1 MKPIYVAIFVFGLV
15 FLSCESGKSKMKHF
29 EKFKIDKNLG
39 QNDTF
44 KIISKY
50 PELKLYNSEK
60 IESISRTA
68 FIVHEDHYYEMFLE
82 GRKKLRFF
90 TFDDYKCSA
99 QYKDDTLFIWL
110 NNYNGYFGN
119 GVLVKVF
126 QDKFLIKD
134 IDPKTLRGKIKFI
147 NLLLFIRI

>member
-1 MKPIYVAIFVFGLV
+1 
-15 FLSCESGKSKMKHF
+15 MKHF

-82 GRKKLRFF
+82 GRK
-90 TFDDYKCSA
+90 
-99 QYKDDTLFIWL
+99 
-110 NNYNGYFGN
+110 N
-119 GVLVKVF
+119 
-126 QDKFLIKD
+126 
-134 IDPKTLRGKIKFI
+134 
-147 NLLLFIRI
+147 